1 MSEQPQLTF
10 GLAKPG
16 KGLVIAM
23 VTLVA
28 VWLFFA
34 VGINFGQAG
43 EQVFGALVGSNAIL
57 HGEVWR
63 VFTAPLLHLP
73 SGAGSVGHLL
83 FNVMGLYF
91 LGTTLEERW
100 GYRRFLA
107 FIYGSAVFA
116 AIAQAVI
123 AGLIPVPALQQ
134 PTFFGAL
141 AMVDAVCVAW
151 ALSFKN
157 SQVRLFFVLP
167 VSGTGLLLFTLFINL
182 MYIVGSDAH
191 HDGLITPLAGML
203 AGYLF
208 GDTSPARRWY
218 LQRRFKNLQQESAVL
233 RGVRLAGSAPR
244 LKVIEGGLTG
254 RSHDEKSR
262 DDKPRSPTDKRYLN

>member
-1 MSEQPQLTF
+1 MSQEPQLTF

-23 VTLVA
+23 VTLVS

-34 VGINFGQAG
+34 VGINFGRAG
-43 EQVFGALVGSNAIL
+43 ERVFDALVGSNAIL
-57 HGEVWR
+57 HGEIWR
-63 VFTAPLLHLP
+63 IFTAPLLHLP

-100 GYRRFLA
+100 GWKRFLA

-116 AIAQAVI
+116 AVAQA
-123 AGLIPVPALQQ
+123 LICGFVPVPALQQ
-134 PTFFGAL
+134 PSFFGAL

-151 ALSFKN
+151 ALSYKN

-167 VSGTGLLLFTLFINL
+167 VSGIGLLLFTLFINI
-182 MYIVGSDAH
+182 MYILGSDAH

-208 GDTSPARRWY
+208 GDTSPLRIWY
-218 LQRRFKNLQQESAVL
+218 LQRRFKKLQSESAVL
-233 RGVRLAGSAPR
+233 RGARLAGAGPR
-244 LKVIEGGLTG
+244 LRAIEGGLSG
-254 RSHDEKSR
+254 SRSS
-262 DDKPRSPTDKRYLN
+262 DDKAKSPTDKRHLN